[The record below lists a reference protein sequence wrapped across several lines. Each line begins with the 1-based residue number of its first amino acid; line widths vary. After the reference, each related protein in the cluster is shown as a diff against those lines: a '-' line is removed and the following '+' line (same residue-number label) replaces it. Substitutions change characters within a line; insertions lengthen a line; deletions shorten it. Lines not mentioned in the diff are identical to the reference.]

1 MRAQRP
7 GSEWT
12 KALRRLETAA
22 TLVDGLMPWLG
33 LGLIVAALLLSLH
46 SYLPRFNRP

>member
-1 MRAQRP
+1 MRGQRS

-12 KALRRLETAA
+12 QALRRLESAA
-22 TLVDGLMPWLG
+22 RLVDGLMPWLG

-46 SYLPRFNRP
+46 SYSPRLNRP